1 MQWEFTASATS
12 IRDYI
17 HMQKTFLQMNK
28 KEGKKKK
35 SVTIPMLYWVKNQ
48 KEHFCCTYFEI
59 DQNQAINE
67 GRIQSMHSV
76 AEIGSYTPWEQ
87 TESKT
92 MQHDGCEADI
102 LS

>member
-28 KEGKKKK
+28 KEGKKIKI
-35 SVTIPMLYWVKNQ
+35 SDNPYAV
-48 KEHFCCTYFEI
+48 
-59 DQNQAINE
+59 
-67 GRIQSMHSV
+67 
-76 AEIGSYTPWEQ
+76 
-87 TESKT
+87 
-92 MQHDGCEADI
+92 